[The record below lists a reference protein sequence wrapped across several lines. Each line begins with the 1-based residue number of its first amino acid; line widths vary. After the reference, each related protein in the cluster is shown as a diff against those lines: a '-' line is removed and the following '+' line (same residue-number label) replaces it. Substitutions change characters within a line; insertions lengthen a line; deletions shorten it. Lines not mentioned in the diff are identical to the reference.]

1 MSAPGTEHEA
11 RRAVLDALAVLAGF
25 GTEAPFPRLRPD
37 VHRRRTADGAW
48 FLGEAK
54 ASEGPG
60 NLDALGRLGRYV
72 EVCRHCG
79 ATALFVLAVSAK
91 DVHPWRLRL
100 DEALDASERV
110 RSSTWGQTALVWA
123 WHSPDEGQS
132 AWTGHSGHLG
142 LSGRQVSRP
151 CWSAFTW

>member
-11 RRAVLDALAVLAGF
+11 RRAVLDALAVPAGF

-60 NLDALGRLGRYV
+60 NLDALGV
-72 EVCRHCG
+72 WG
-79 ATALFVLAVSAK
+79 ATSRSVATAVRPHCSCW
-91 DVHPWRLRL
+91 PWPRRT
-100 DEALDASERV
+100 
-110 RSSTWGQTALVWA
+110 STPGN
-123 WHSPDEGQS
+123 
-132 AWTGHSGHLG
+132 
-142 LSGRQVSRP
+142 
-151 CWSAFTW
+151 